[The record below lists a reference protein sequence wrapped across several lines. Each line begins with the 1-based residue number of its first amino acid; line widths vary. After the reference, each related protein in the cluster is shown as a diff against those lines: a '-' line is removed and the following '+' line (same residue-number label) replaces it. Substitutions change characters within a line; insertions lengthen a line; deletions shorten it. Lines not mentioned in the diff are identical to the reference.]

1 MKKMILS
8 VLAMVCISAISAIAC
23 EGEHCKMLEGGILD
37 IFEKYPQRFDSTTEK
52 SGELDSPIKGD
63 IYSAIED
70 GFLFP
75 GFFLVLSDGSVA
87 YWTKKGDSLSQIIFS
102 LRGKCS
108 AAVVKMEA
116 KRLGLKNPNFLQ
128 VNDILVF

>member
-1 MKKMILS
+1 MKKIILI
-8 VLAMVCISAISAIAC
+8 VLAMVCISAISAFAC
-23 EGEHCKMLEGGILD
+23 EGEHCEMLNGGILD
-37 IFEKYPQRFDSTTEK
+37 IFEKYPQRFDSTSEK
-52 SGELDSPIKGD
+52 SGELDSFKKGD
-63 IYSAIED
+63 IYSAIKD

-108 AAVVKMEA
+108 VAGVKIEA
-116 KRLGLKNPNFLQ
+116 KRLGLKDPSFLQ

>member
-8 VLAMVCISAISAIAC
+8 VRAMVCISAISAFAC
-23 EGEHCKMLEGGILD
+23 EGEHCEMLNGGILD
-37 IFEKYPQRFDSTTEK
+37 IFEKYPQRFDSVSEK
-52 SGELDSPIKGD
+52 SGELDSFKKSI
-63 IYSAIED
+63 IVFAIED
-70 GFLFP
+70 GFLIP
-75 GFFLVLSDGSVA
+75 GFFLDLGDGSVA

-108 AAVVKMEA
+108 ATEVKMEA
-116 KRLGLKNPNFLQ
+116 KRLGLKNPSLLS